1 MSYTLYYHKY
11 SPDFFQPEKELK
23 PDFFKS
29 FLCERDYNKFLSL
42 KDEVYKT
49 EFLLIRLLLADILKV
64 HKSSIK
70 VSDLSYTEKGK
81 PYFENHHGFRF
92 SFAHTNGVVSI
103 IFANDEVGLDV
114 ECCQQNV
121 RELSSF
127 LTPLEVNEIAKSNE
141 HFWDIWTKKESA
153 VKLEGS
159 TLARFRRYCTIENPS
174 GYFYSTVDV
183 ENWKFCVSSKKRI
196 QKIEIVEVKKIPLL

>member
-11 SPDFFQPEKELK
+11 SPDFFQPEKDIDLN
-23 PDFFKS
+23 FFQK
-29 FLCERDYNKFLSL
+29 FLGKRDYNKFLSL
-42 KDEVYKT
+42 KDNIYKT
-49 EFLLIRLLLADILKV
+49 EFILIRLLLANILSATNSNFRV
-64 HKSSIK
+64 L
-70 VSDLSYTEKGK
+70 DLKYTEQGK
-81 PYFENHHGFRF
+81 PYFENDQRFRF

-103 IFANDEVGLDV
+103 ICANDEVGLDV
-114 ECCQQNV
+114 ECCQQKV

-183 ENWKFCVSSKKRI
+183 ENWKFCVSSKNRI
-196 QKIEIVEVKKIPLL
+196 QKIEIVEVKKIPFG